1 MRLGSYYRSVLAP
14 YLGLKPTGCRVLE
27 VGAADAQLLQ
37 RLSPARGVALDV
49 SSGDAGKAPFVLG
62 DGTRAPFR
70 SGCFDTVYALDVLEH
85 VAEDAALMRELLR
98 VTKPAGVLWI
108 SVPSSDY
115 AAFPPFLTGFL
126 HRRWGHLRPGYRL
139 QALLALVPQGVE
151 VRVLEWNEPFYRLA
165 YAPLWALSRV
175 LPGAARSALRL
186 VAWLD
191 HAFCSGHRGHYFLR
205 LSIPGACLPGRQAP
219 GG

>member
-1 MRLGSYYRSVLAP
+1 MRLGSYYRSLLAP

-37 RLSPARGVALDV
+37 RLSPARGVALDI
-49 SSGDAGKAPFVLG
+49 SPEDAGKAPFVLG
-62 DGTRAPFR
+62 DGARAPFR

-98 VTKPAGVLWI
+98 VTKPGGVLWI
-108 SVPSSDY
+108 SVPSRDY

-139 QALLALVPQGVE
+139 GELLALAPHSVE
-151 VRVLEWNEPFYRLA
+151 VAVLEWDEPFYRLA
-165 YAPLWALSRV
+165 YIPLKALSV
-175 LPGAARSALRL
+175 VAPPAARSALRL

-205 LSIPGACLPGRQAP
+205 LTIPSAP
-219 GG
+219 RS

>member
-1 MRLGSYYRSVLAP
+1 MRLGSYYRAVLAP

-37 RLSPARGVALDV
+37 RLSPAQGVALDV
-49 SSGDAGKAPFVLG
+49 SPEDVGAVSFVLG
-62 DGTRAPFR
+62 DGARAPFR
-70 SGCFDTVYALDVLEH
+70 SGCFDTVFALDVLEH
-85 VAEDAALMRELLR
+85 VAEDGLLMQELLR
-98 VTKPAGVLWI
+98 VTKPGGVLWI
-108 SVPSSDY
+108 SVPSRDY

-139 QALLALVPQGVE
+139 QELLALAPQGVE
-151 VRVLEWNEPFYRLA
+151 VTVLEWNEPFYRLA

-175 LPGAARSALRL
+175 SPAADRRVLQL

-205 LSIPGACLPGRQAP
+205 LSIPGAPRG
-219 GG
+219 